1 MEHRGKLPAN
11 KRHPRRA
18 ADHHDRLD
26 VASFELGIGE
36 SKFASLQRACDQRL
50 SHLLETVSSQMFAN
64 RVPGQF
70 DHDFSFCKIAET
82 LLGIFSRHPDAV
94 PNVAIELDRIAQ
106 SAEQPIDNR
115 AVDIVAADMRITIR
129 REHLEDSFRDS
140 QY

>member
-1 MEHRGKLPAN
+1 MTCR
-11 KRHPRRA
+11 RRA
-18 ADHHDRLD
+18 VDYYGRLN
-26 VASFELGIGE
+26 VANFELRIGE

-70 DHDFSFCKIAET
+70 DHDFRFCKIAET

-94 PNVAIELDRIAQ
+94 PNVAIELDRLRQ
-106 SAEQPIDNR
+106 SIQQPLDNR
-115 AVDIVAADMRITIR
+115 AIDVVAADMRITIG
-129 REHLEDSFRDS
+129 REHLEDSFLDA